1 MTSRIIAGA
10 ATQIRDGFVLASL
23 SLLIPAT
30 VGKLHDARHLLQA
43 RRSMAGFLNS
53 IDSRGILA
61 RHVDA
66 WHDVHGLSV
75 TRESN
80 G

>member
-30 VGKLHDARHLLQA
+30 VGKLHHARHLLQA
-43 RRSMAGFLNS
+43 RRSMAGFLIPS
-53 IDSRGILA
+53 TRAGSWPDTSMRGTTSTA
-61 RHVDA
+61 
-66 WHDVHGLSV
+66 
-75 TRESN
+75 
-80 G
+80 